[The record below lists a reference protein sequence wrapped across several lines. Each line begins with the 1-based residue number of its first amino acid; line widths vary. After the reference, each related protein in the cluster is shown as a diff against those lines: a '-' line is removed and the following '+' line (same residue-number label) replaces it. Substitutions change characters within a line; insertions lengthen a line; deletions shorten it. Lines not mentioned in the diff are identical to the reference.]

1 MTESQAPFR
10 RIAVFGA
17 IAAEQPPLA
26 LPADMQTLSPA
37 ARAVLERVLA
47 SIASSA
53 SAIAQPILDRAVEE
67 GTITRAERHAL
78 LGELSAPRD
87 PDDAP
92 DDGAAPAPSLGA
104 RRVLREALAAIRRA
118 APGIAKPILDEAVDA
133 ERLTA
138 AQEKRILERLRISP
152 AQALRRSPGAH
163 LAGGVS

>member
-1 MTESQAPFR
+1 MTATQVPFT

-17 IAAEQPPLA
+17 IAAEHELA
-26 LPADMQTLSPA
+26 EASEAQGLSPA

-67 GTITRAERHAL
+67 GTITRTERHAL
-78 LGELSAPRD
+78 LRELSAPTD
-87 PDDAP
+87 SDDAP
-92 DDGAAPAPSLGA
+92 AAADAPPSLGA

-118 APGIAKPILDEAVDA
+118 APGIAQPILDEAVDA
-133 ERLTA
+133 ERLTP

-152 AQALRRSPGAH
+152 AQVLRRPATAPAVLSA
-163 LAGGVS
+163 

>member
-1 MTESQAPFR
+1 MTEPHLPFR

-17 IAAEQPPLA
+17 IAAEPPLA
-26 LPADMQTLSPA
+26 LPADTNALSPA

-53 SAIAQPILDRAVEE
+53 SSIAQPILDRAVEE

-78 LGELSAPRD
+78 LRELSAPSD

-92 DDGAAPAPSLGA
+92 DDDVPPPSLGA

-118 APGIAKPILDEAVDA
+118 APGIAQPILDEAVDA
-133 ERLTA
+133 ERLTP

-152 AQALRRSPGAH
+152 SQLLRRPPGAH

>member
-1 MTESQAPFR
+1 MTDQAPFR

-17 IAAEQPPLA
+17 IAAEQLPPA
-26 LPADMQTLSPA
+26 LPADTQALSPA

-53 SAIAQPILDRAVEE
+53 SSIAQPILDRAVEE

-78 LGELSAPRD
+78 LRELSGPPN
-87 PDDAP
+87 PDEAP
-92 DDGAAPAPSLGA
+92 DDSAIPPPSLGA

-133 ERLTA
+133 ERLTP

-152 AQALRRSPGAH
+152 SQVLRRSPGAH

>member
-1 MTESQAPFR
+1 MTAPQVPFT

-17 IAAEQPPLA
+17 IGPEPPLA
-26 LPADMQTLSPA
+26 QAAEAQALSPA

-67 GTITRAERHAL
+67 GTITRSERHAL
-78 LGELSAPRD
+78 LRELSAPGD

-92 DDGAAPAPSLGA
+92 APAVTPLPSLGA

-118 APGIAKPILDEAVDA
+118 APGIAQPILDEAVDA
-133 ERLTA
+133 ERLTP

-152 AQALRRSPGAH
+152 SQVLRRPAPGPAV
-163 LAGGVS
+163 LSA

>member
-1 MTESQAPFR
+1 MTAPQVSFT

-17 IAAEQPPLA
+17 DAPKRPLA
-26 LPADMQTLSPA
+26 LPADVQELSPA

-53 SAIAQPILDRAVEE
+53 SSIAQPILDRAVEE

-78 LGELSAPRD
+78 LRELSAPGA
-87 PDDAP
+87 DDV
-92 DDGAAPAPSLGA
+92 PAPGEAPPTSVGA

-118 APGIAKPILDEAVDA
+118 APGIAQPILDEAVDA

-138 AQEKRILERLRISP
+138 AQQKRILERLRINPS
-152 AQALRRSPGAH
+152 QLLRRP
-163 LAGGVS
+163 AGGRAALPA

>member
-1 MTESQAPFR
+1 MTEPQVPFR

-17 IAAEQPPLA
+17 IAAEPPLA
-26 LPADMQTLSPA
+26 LPVDTHALSPA

-53 SAIAQPILDRAVEE
+53 SSIAQPILDRAVEE

-78 LGELSAPRD
+78 LRELGAPSD

-92 DDGAAPAPSLGA
+92 DDDVPPPSLGA
-104 RRVLREALAAIRRA
+104 RRVLREALAAVRRA
-118 APGIAKPILDEAVDA
+118 APGIAQPILDEAVDA
-133 ERLTA
+133 ERLTP

-152 AQALRRSPGAH
+152 SQVLRRRPGAH
-163 LAGGVS
+163 LVGGVS